1 MLKMPRTFITGPG
14 TYDDSAMVQV
24 ERGDDPDFDETAEIL
39 CYDGAFPFHWSC
51 YEILGVALAGKQ
63 GVAGIHKFALQ
74 RSLMRLSG
82 MCASSLTRVN
92 YGAAAPIND
101 QFWTEGKGLELTAV
115 NPMLP
120 TADLLTNVDL
130 IRSLISGAPPP
141 ALTSD
146 LSPRVRSDPFHQL
159 STELIYQ
166 LCNYLPVESVFN
178 LIQASWIVRQTVGTS
193 VSFWR
198 ARIRVDMPWAF
209 EIQRLLE
216 GTGEELQGVE
226 LELQDWQYK
235 WLYSGLDR
243 ATDPKPY
250 LRGSLMLLSL
260 ANRRRIWHVCTEIKA
275 VYDKNMERI
284 GSLH

>member
-1 MLKMPRTFITGPG
+1 MFSTFITGPG

-51 YEILGVALAGKQ
+51 YEILGVTLAGEQ
-63 GVAGIHKFALQ
+63 GVAGIHKFSLH
-74 RSLMRLSG
+74 RSLSRLSG
-82 MCASSLTRVN
+82 ICASSLTRVN
-92 YGAAAPIND
+92 YGAAAPVND

-120 TADLLTNVDL
+120 AADLSANVDL
-130 IRSLISGAPPP
+130 VRSLLSGAPPP
-141 ALTSD
+141 ELTSD
-146 LSPRVRSDPFHQL
+146 LGLRVRSDPFHRL
-159 STELIYQ
+159 SPELIYQ
-166 LCNYLPVESVFN
+166 LCNYLPVESVFKWM
-178 LIQASWIVRQTVGTS
+178 QASWIVRQTVGSS

-198 ARIRVDMPWAF
+198 SRIRVDMPWAF
-209 EIQRLLE
+209 EIQHLIE
-216 GTGEELQGVE
+216 NPGDGKLQGAE

-235 WLYSGLDR
+235 WLYTGLDR

-260 ANRRRIWHVCTEIKA
+260 ANRRRIWHVCTQIKA
-275 VYDKNMERI
+275 VYDKNMQMI